1 MYSKK
6 YQDNSVKNNFEKIVA
21 LCKDKPVDSKLEK
34 LIFETFSNGI
44 DLVTADSI
52 QNDLKQIINNK
63 TYLINDTFVL
73 Q

>member
-21 LCKDKPVDSKLEK
+21 LYKDKPVDSKLEK